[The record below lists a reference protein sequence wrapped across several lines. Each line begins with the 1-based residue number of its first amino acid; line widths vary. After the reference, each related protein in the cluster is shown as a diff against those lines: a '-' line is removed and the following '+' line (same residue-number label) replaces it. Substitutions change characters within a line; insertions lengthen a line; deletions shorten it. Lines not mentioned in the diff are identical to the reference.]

1 MVKKGLVHSKGFKG
15 LHRLPVQYLG
25 FSAIKLQLIH
35 FINCSVL
42 FFATTTKTCCACT
55 DLLSCFPSPDMMQLE
70 QDTVMGLE
78 SLLVLCS
85 QDDSPRAQATLK
97 VYITLVQV
105 SIQYSCSE
113 GKRCLASLVV
123 V

>member
-1 MVKKGLVHSKGFKG
+1 MVVAAW
-15 LHRLPVQYLG
+15 P
-25 FSAIKLQLIH
+25 
-35 FINCSVL
+35 VL
-42 FFATTTKTCCACT
+42 FR
-55 DLLSCFPSPDMMQLE
+55 DESGIYINVIVLLSLPRHDAAGAGHSDG
-70 QDTVMGLE
+70 VE